1 MPDVSDFLGLG
12 RIVRGVLMVLRVNDL
27 KPCNTRL
34 LKRKAKPDSWFR
46 TQKVAVHMSPKGKWE
61 MDPVDPTID
70 PDSGETVN

>member
-1 MPDVSDFLGLG
+1 MPDVSDVLGLG
-12 RIVRGVLMVLRVNDL
+12 RIVRGVLRVLRVNDL

-46 TQKVAVHMSPKGKWE
+46 TQKVAVHRSPKGKWE